1 MTSPADLF
9 NFTLLATSGLYIGM
23 LAYFND
29 LLGTKKHNIPI
40 QWNSEPILWFLLTVF
55 MVSMA
60 VRFAGIDPTT
70 LGAEI
75 WNLTATGPLLVVYI
89 YLILKIARHAV
100 LQPIFW
106 VIAALSALAIL
117 YALGSVALAIFA
129 GGSTPIRYPARMG
142 NLLLS
147 MTVILCLI
155 PLWSF
160 FYSVWNAFLKNRSI
174 EPAAAERQTAQ
185 ARFLPSQTDGGASL
199 QPGNSLVADFG
210 RRRIEDHGYKADVR
224 VTAANLNVP
233 ITVEVSNDNQRWA
246 ACEVDP
252 EIPGDYDVPYIGS
265 PWRYVRISNSGDTVV
280 QIGEIYDLD

>member
-29 LLGTKKHNIPI
+29 LLGTKKHHIPI

-60 VRFAGIDPTT
+60 ARFAGIDPTS
-70 LGAEI
+70 LGAEV

-100 LQPIFW
+100 LQQIFW
-106 VIAALSALAIL
+106 VMVALSVLAVL
-117 YALGSVALAIFA
+117 YALGNVALAIFA
-129 GGSTPIRYPARMG
+129 DGSTPLRYPERIG

-147 MTVILCLI
+147 LTAILCLI
-155 PLWSF
+155 LLWCF
-160 FYSVWNAFLKNRSI
+160 LVSVWTSFLKNRRI
-174 EPAAAERQTAQ
+174 EPASIDRQTGRAKL
-185 ARFLPSQTDGGASL
+185 LPPHGEGKGSL
-199 QPGNSLVADFG
+199 QPGSSLVADFG

-224 VTAANLNVP
+224 ITGANLNVP

>member
-9 NFTLLATSGLYIGM
+9 NFTLLATSGLYISM
-23 LAYFND
+23 LVYFND
-29 LLGTKKHNIPI
+29 FLGTKKNNIPI
-40 QWNSEPILWFLLTVF
+40 QWNSEPVLWFLLTVF
-55 MVSMA
+55 VVSMA
-60 VRFAGIDPTT
+60 VRFAGIDPTA

-75 WNLTATGPLLVVYI
+75 WNLTATGPLLVVYV

-100 LQPIFW
+100 LLPIFW
-106 VIAALSALAIL
+106 VIAVLSALAIL

-147 MTVILCLI
+147 MTLILSLI

-160 FYSVWNAFLKNRSI
+160 LYSVWNAFLKNRSI
-174 EPAAAERQTAQ
+174 EPAAAKRQTAQ
-185 ARFLPSQTDGGASL
+185 AELLPPHGDGGASL
-199 QPGNSLVADFG
+199 QPGSSVVADFG

-224 VTAANLNVP
+224 ITGADPNAL
-233 ITVEVSNDNQRWA
+233 ITVEVSNDNKSWT

-265 PWRYVRISNSGDTVV
+265 PWRYVRINNSGDAAV
-280 QIGEIYDLD
+280 QIGEVYDLD